1 MQFRPTVLLL
11 ALAGLAPQA
20 QAQARFSLTPLGDL
34 GGGHVV
40 AKAVNDAGQV
50 VGTARLADDGSRAFV
65 YTQAGGMSELPT
77 LGSVSS
83 AVAIASNGLILGT
96 MGVRAFVYEA
106 GVAHAFG
113 PERLQPI
120 AINAQ
125 GAVLATADDQLRL
138 YGRNGSFQ
146 ALPTMGGSGSLSFGR
161 ALNDQGVVVG
171 FALLPRDSFYRAFS
185 YDQGVMH
192 SLGDLGNRD
201 SKAAAIN
208 NAGLIV
214 GGSSQAYGRLQAF
227 IYREGVVHGLATPSG
242 DSRATAIS
250 STGAVGG
257 EAYPTGAIGSTA
269 VIWTDGGQTMARLN
283 TLVTRDWRF
292 ESVAGITASDQVVV
306 NGIFQGRQQA
316 AMLALHPDWQGGDG
330 RWDDAAHWN
339 YSGLGTLGHAPGQ
352 AHEVVIHGGAGSA
365 TILGSADGRARSLS
379 LSAAAG
385 QQLLFR
391 LNGGSTR
398 TQSGTVINAGVVLE
412 GSGRLEGGL
421 TVQPGATVQL
431 GAGEAMSLGG
441 GGVAHSG
448 VLKVLGTAQAPAVFS
463 NSAALNSGAGS
474 QIKVEHGNLNFA
486 GGLVLEGRM
495 SFSHGNV
502 SGPVQVLA
510 GGQLLADK
518 GSNTFN
524 DLLDVSAGA
533 ELRISQGSSATFFGP
548 VVQRTGAL
556 FSGSGPKHY
565 EGGLSIGDSPGLGV
579 DAGNV
584 GFGAANL
591 YLAELGGA
599 SACTLACGKDEA
611 LRNRS
616 FDKYIVNGHLSFGGT
631 LKLASWQGFSAQ
643 AGQSFDLFD
652 WGSSSGSFERL
663 DASDFAH
670 AAGTVLD
677 FSRLY
682 STGEVRVLAVPEPA
696 SQALWLAGL
705 GGLAAWAARRRRLA

>member
-1 MQFRPTVLLL
+1 MQFRPTVLVL

-20 QAQARFSLTPLGDL
+20 QAQARLSLTPLGDL

-40 AKAVNDAGQV
+40 ANAVNDAGQV
-50 VGTARLADDGSRAFV
+50 VGTARLADGGSRAFV

-96 MGVRAFVYEA
+96 MGMRAFVYEA

-113 PERLQPI
+113 PDRLQPI
-120 AINAQ
+120 TINAQ

-146 ALPTMGGSGSLSFGR
+146 ALPTLGGSGSVSFGR

-227 IYREGVVHGLATPSG
+227 IYREGVMHGLATPSG

-250 STGAVGG
+250 SAGVVGG
-257 EAYPTGAIGSTA
+257 EAYATGASGSTA

-379 LSAAAG
+379 LGAAAG

-398 TQSGTVINAGVVLE
+398 TLNGTVLKAGAVLE

-421 TVQPGATVQL
+421 TVQQGASVQL

-448 VLKVLGTAQAPAVFS
+448 VLKVLGTAQAPALFS
-463 NSAALNSGAGS
+463 NSAAFNSGAGS
-474 QIKVEHGNLNFA
+474 QIKVEHGNLDYA

-495 SFSHGNV
+495 NFSHGNV

-533 ELRISQGSSATFFGP
+533 ELLINQGSSATFFGP

-556 FSGSGPKHY
+556 FSGSGQKYY
-565 EGGLSIGDSPGLGV
+565 EGGLSLGGSPGLGV

-631 LKLASWQGFSAQ
+631 LRLASWQGFSAQ

-652 WGSSSGSFERL
+652 WGSSSGGFERL